1 MHRSIG
7 TLRAPYRI
15 NELDSEGRR
24 PARWP
29 VIQSLERNMM
39 VDLILLAMVIASA
52 VSLCVVSPKLDV
64 TVLPALTE
72 EAVRESLDTGDSG
85 IADEAA

>member
-1 MHRSIG
+1 
-7 TLRAPYRI
+7 
-15 NELDSEGRR
+15 
-24 PARWP
+24 
-29 VIQSLERNMM
+29 MM

>member
-1 MHRSIG
+1 
-7 TLRAPYRI
+7 
-15 NELDSEGRR
+15 
-24 PARWP
+24 
-29 VIQSLERNMM
+29 MM

-72 EAVRESLDTGDSG
+72 EADMESLDTGDSG
-85 IADEAA
+85 IAEEAA